1 MRFDSLELKYRG
13 SCFYGGRYGRLEK
26 PASQLLSAWCMPGTI
41 AATRSFMKIL
51 FHCACWLKETQR
63 LEMNGLLLVS
73 PCVSS
78 APAAAVRVNVPI
90 SSFVLL
96 NMQYFYL

>member
-1 MRFDSLELKYRG
+1 
-13 SCFYGGRYGRLEK
+13 
-26 PASQLLSAWCMPGTI
+26 MPGTI

-51 FHCACWLKETQR
+51 FHCACWEKETQR
-63 LEMNGLLLVS
+63 LEMNGLLHVS
-73 PCVSS
+73 QCVSS
-78 APAAAVRVNVPI
+78 APAAAVRVSVPI